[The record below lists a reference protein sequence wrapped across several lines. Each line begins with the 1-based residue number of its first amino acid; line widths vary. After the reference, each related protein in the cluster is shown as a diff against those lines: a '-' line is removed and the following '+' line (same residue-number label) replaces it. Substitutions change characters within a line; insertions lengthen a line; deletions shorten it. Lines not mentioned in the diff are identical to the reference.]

1 MIGSFGEIIF
11 EISDKKVF
19 SLNNEISRTYKSK
32 ISDHSAIYGP
42 GMIRHQGREL
52 IELSFSISLNSTLTT
67 EIEKEKKKIVDMW
80 EKGEYAN
87 LVFGGQVFGEFP
99 FIILEISETS
109 SYFNKG
115 KGSFDLIDLS
125 IVVKEYIENPKLYN
139 EQLESKK
146 IRQLETTT
154 EEIADVELEQK
165 GVVG

>member
-32 ISDHSAIYGP
+32 ISEHSAIYGP

-52 IELSFSISLNSTLTT
+52 IELSFSISLNSSLTT

-80 EKGEYAN
+80 AKGEYAN
-87 LVFGGQVFGEFP
+87 LVFGGQVFGE
-99 FIILEISETS
+99 LSETS